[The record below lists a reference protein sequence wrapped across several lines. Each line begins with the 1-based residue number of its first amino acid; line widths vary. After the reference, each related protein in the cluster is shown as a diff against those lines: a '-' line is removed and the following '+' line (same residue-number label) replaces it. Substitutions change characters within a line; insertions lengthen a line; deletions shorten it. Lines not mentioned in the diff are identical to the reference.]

1 MLRLNEVNLE
11 QLAEALG
18 DHDHAGDWWLDFRSG
33 AVSLGGEPLQ
43 GGLVI
48 EPLGADELD
57 YEIREFV
64 VQVVDGDAR
73 ALLESAL
80 TGRVA
85 FQPFAERLHEFPLLE
100 EDWSRVHTARM
111 RRRALEWLA
120 GHGLVAREA
129 VLADQIA
136 LRALEWGAF
145 QKAGEL
151 AALIRLLRGRELRA
165 VVEIGT
171 ARGGTLYVWC
181 RLADPDAVI
190 VSVDLPGGRF
200 GGVEDS
206 EIPKLRSLA
215 KRGQRLH
222 LVRSNSHDPSTAS
235 EVAALIEGQRIDFL
249 MIDGD
254 HSLDGVR
261 QDFELYSPLVRPG
274 GLIAFHDILPHPSV
288 PECEVELLWRE
299 LKQHHRHV
307 EFLEPEDDRGWGQW
321 GGIGVLFW

>member
-1 MLRLNEVNLE
+1 MLDVKQVDLDRLVQALE
-11 QLAEALG
+11 
-18 DHDHAGDWWLDFRSG
+18 DHAHGGDWWLDPRSG
-33 AVSLGGEPLQ
+33 EVSLRDEPLPD
-43 GGLVI
+43 GAVLI
-48 EPLGADELD
+48 PPLGAHELD
-57 YEIREFV
+57 QEVREV
-64 VQVVDGDAR
+64 VSRIVDGEPR
-73 ALLESAL
+73 ELIESAAA
-80 TGRVA
+80 GREA
-85 FQPFAERLHEFPLLE
+85 FEERLRQFPLLE
-100 EDWSRVHTARM
+100 EAWPWAHTARM

-165 VVEIGT
+165 VLEIGT

-181 RLADPDAVI
+181 RLADPDAAI
-190 VSVDLPGGRF
+190 FSVDLPGGRF

-215 KRGQRLH
+215 KRGQTLH
-222 LVRSNSHDPSTAS
+222 LVRSNSHDPSTES

-254 HSLDGVR
+254 HSLEGVR

-299 LKQHHRHV
+299 LKEHHRHV